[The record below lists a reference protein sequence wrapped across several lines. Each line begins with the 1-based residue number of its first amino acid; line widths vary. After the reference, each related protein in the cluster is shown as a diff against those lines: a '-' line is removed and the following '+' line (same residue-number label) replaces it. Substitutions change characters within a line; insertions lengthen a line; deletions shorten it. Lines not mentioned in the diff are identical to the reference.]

1 MGQKD
6 LRGKLLE
13 DYEDVFSDIF
23 NGLVFGNNVIKQQ
36 YLRTPATESIY
47 KAENGVYKDQLRDV
61 LKEYTDSCLLEIGS
75 LGIENQST
83 LDNYIS
89 VRVMGYDYTKYRS
102 QIVRNKYPLLPVIT
116 IVLNFSDK
124 PWNETKNLHSIMNIP
139 KEFKSYVQDYK
150 VMVFDIAFLE
160 DEIIERF
167 TSDFKLVA
175 KFFKNKRLG
184 KTDLFEND
192 KICHVQELM
201 DFLAVFT
208 NDDRYKEIK
217 SELVKLE
224 KEGRPVRMCHIAQ
237 ALEEKGIEK
246 GIRQGIEKGIEKGKF
261 ITLYN
266 LYKDEILSLETAAE
280 KASLSTDEFLA
291 TIKKYTN

>member
-1 MGQKD
+1 MIMGQKD

-36 YLRTPATESIY
+36 YLRMSATESIY
-47 KAENGVYKDQLRDV
+47 KSENGVYREQLRDV

-83 LDNYIS
+83 LDDYIS

-139 KEFKSYVQDYK
+139 EEFKSFVQDYE

-160 DEIIERF
+160 DEVIERF
-167 TSDFKLVA
+167 TSDFKLIA

-184 KTDLFEND
+184 KQVLFGDD
-192 KICHVQELM
+192 KINHVQELM
-201 DFLAVFT
+201 DFLATFT
-208 NDDRYKEIK
+208 DDDRYKEIK
-217 SELVKLE
+217 PELLKIE
-224 KEGRPVRMCHIAQ
+224 KEGRPVRMCNVAQ

-246 GIRQGIEKGIEKGKF
+246 GMF

-266 LYKDEILSLETAAE
+266 LYKDEILSLETAAK
-280 KASLSTDEFLA
+280 KASVTADEFLVIA
-291 TIKKYTN
+291 EKYTN